1 MRNALPL
8 AAALATALCA
18 CTDTGDICD
27 SGTSAVGEL
36 CVPGTIAPGITTSI
50 QMRELCGR
58 GCSDLPS
65 CTAVFRNAQVVLNT
79 DQTVCASQLSGPCLS
94 LGCLT
99 RLIPC
104 ALPALSEGDYTLV
117 VPGGPDQILHVR
129 SGGSSSCR
137 LLDIDAG
144 VQ

>member
-27 SGTSAVGEL
+27 SGTGAIGQI
-36 CVPGTIAPGITTSI
+36 CVPDPVAPSITTTI

-65 CTAVFRNAQVVLNT
+65 CTAVFRNAQVVL
-79 DQTVCASQLSGPCLS
+79 DVEQTVCNSQLTAACLS

-99 RLIPC
+99 RLVPC
-104 ALPALSEGDYTLV
+104 SLPSLPEGDYTLV
-117 VPGGPDQILHVR
+117 VPGGPDQLLHVR
-129 SGGSSSCR
+129 SGGTSSCR
-137 LLDIDAG
+137 LLDTDAG